1 MPATDTGQKEPL
13 TRLVVSAF
21 GGEKLGE
28 NCRGRHKFL
37 RRWKNRTAQ
46 DRLTRPLGKAN
57 GASGKGAECPVHC
70 RKNRDLPS
78 GSHPPCQH
86 AAAESGSG
94 QADNAQPRKGDA
106 RGLGNRD

>member
-1 MPATDTGQKEPL
+1 MPATDTGQKPL

-37 RRWKNRTAQ
+37 RCRRNRTAL
-46 DRLTRPLGKAN
+46 DRLTHTPEKAN
-57 GASGKGAECPVHC
+57 GASGEGAGCPVHC

-78 GSHPPCQH
+78 GSHPPWPR
-86 AAAESGSG
+86 AAAKSGSG
-94 QADNAQPRKGDA
+94 QADGAQPRKGDA
-106 RGLGNRD
+106 RWLGNRD